1 MNLNEVSLAVMY
13 LLQEVGIPLNA
24 EQISLAF
31 DEDSGYTYIAVALA
45 VNSLTDKELLSVSKE
60 ENGDFYSL
68 TLNGRLILSRLK
80 TEIRNSLRK
89 HLSQYAEE
97 NYSSLRLLSKT
108 DAYIS
113 PFGDGKY
120 QVILRSFDKDMHSTD
135 VFIMTEDLTEA
146 ERMVENWKKYA
157 DDAVSALYLVLMKD
171 K

>member
-13 LLQEVGIPLNA
+13 FLQEVGIPLNA

-31 DEDSGYTYIAVALA
+31 NEDSGYTYIAVALA
-45 VNSLTDKELLSVSKE
+45 LNSLTEKELLSVTNE
-60 ENGDFYSL
+60 QNGDFYSI

-80 TEIRNSLRK
+80 TEIRNSLRR
-89 HLSQYAEE
+89 HLSEYAEE
-97 NYSSLRLLSKT
+97 NYSSLRVSSKT

-120 QVILRSFDKDMHSTD
+120 QVVLRSFDKDMHSTD
-135 VFIMTEDLTEA
+135 IFIMTSDLAEA
-146 ERMVENWKKYA
+146 ELMVENWKKYA
-157 DDAVSALYLVLMKD
+157 SDAVSSLYLVLMKD